1 MATTNGFNHELDKIT
16 ERETVY
22 DFVSR
27 LKFGKDV
34 TNTIEHG
41 TTQRTLFSAGTKLKE
56 VISRLVMLLP
66 TYVLKDTNVTKVVV
80 SRLDI
85 PVGSSSVTI
94 SKPDGKT
101 LLRAISES
109 TGQDITSCFT
119 LSSNTYKMSM
129 DTPYTVADTVKMY
142 FV

>member
-1 MATTNGFNHELDKIT
+1 
-16 ERETVY
+16 
-22 DFVSR
+22 
-27 LKFGKDV
+27 
-34 TNTIEHG
+34 
-41 TTQRTLFSAGTKLKE
+41 
-56 VISRLVMLLP
+56 MLLP